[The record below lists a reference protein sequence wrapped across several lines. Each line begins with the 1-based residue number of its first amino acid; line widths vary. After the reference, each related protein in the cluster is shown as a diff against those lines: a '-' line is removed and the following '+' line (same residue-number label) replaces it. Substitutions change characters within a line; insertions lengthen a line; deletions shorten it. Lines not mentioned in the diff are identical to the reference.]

1 MPIVSSLK
9 EYLANRVIRSVRET
23 EPEAAYDIWSMEYDQ
38 QPDNLM
44 LALDEEIFTSLASQI
59 SISDKILA
67 DIGCGTGRYWKYL
80 LEQKPKSLKGYDVS
94 KGMLNKLR
102 EKFPEAET
110 YRLEKDLLPGINS
123 SSLDLLISTLT
134 VAHIENIKAAI
145 TEWHRVIKPGGNLII
160 TDYHPT
166 ALAKGGKRTFKQG
179 QTLFAVKNYIHT
191 LHHIRDIIEEL
202 DLELI
207 QLLEKRIDDSMLPYY
222 AKQGAEK
229 IFENFK
235 GVPIIYGM
243 LLKKKDAVA

>member
-1 MPIVSSLK
+1 MPLVSSLK

-44 LALDEEIFTSLASQI
+44 LALDEEIFITLVRQI
-59 SISDKILA
+59 PVTDKSLA
-67 DIGCGTGRYWKYL
+67 DIGCGTGRHWKYL
-80 LEQKPKSLKGYDVS
+80 LAQRPKKLAGYDVS
-94 KGMLNKLR
+94 NGMLNKLR
-102 EKFPEAET
+102 EKFPKAET
-110 YRLEKDLLPGINS
+110 HRLENDLLPDIDS

-134 VAHIENIKAAI
+134 VAHISNIRDAI
-145 TEWHRVIKPGGNLII
+145 SEWNRVIKPGGNLII

-179 QTLFAVKNYIHT
+179 QKLFAVKNYIHT
-191 LHHIRDIIEEL
+191 LQHIREIIEEL
-202 DLELI
+202 NLELI

-243 LLKKKDAVA
+243 LLKKKDAVE